1 MPTDTTTTT
10 TTSGVDAFLAEVL
23 KSVLPHNPLP
33 DGLTEL
39 IGATPAADATAANAT
54 TADAT
59 AANATTADATV
70 AGAKTTDAKAADAT
84 AGLETAEA
92 KATKAK
98 AERERQQAQDFLQLL
113 GLLLVNLDYARRDED
128 AAGAGEPDPKR
139 QLYFVDKKTFADLLL
154 RVNELIALQLNEVF
168 HQPALRDLEGKW
180 RSIAD
185 LVDRTNFAANI
196 GISLLDAAKAEISE
210 DMSTNGADI
219 AASGLFKKVYI
230 SEYDQLGGEPYAALI
245 GLYEFQNDYHDRV
258 FLKGMASLC
267 KHSHAPFIAAAA
279 PSIFGIEDM
288 NRLMEVRNFSATLD
302 EAWTDLRKL
311 EEFAYI
317 GLTLP
322 RYIARRPYKAS
333 DSAGGVVRFREEP
346 PPSEDPETK
355 EAQRYVWASSAMLF
369 ARNLVRS
376 FENSGWCQYIRG
388 VKSGGYLEDLA
399 RIALEGADDE
409 IRPPLEVI
417 IPDHGELALATAG
430 FIPLVHKKGST
441 DAVFFSSQAM
451 KRPQDGVDPHISENS
466 QLTCNLAY
474 TFSISRLAHYL
485 KRMMRDNVGSSADAN
500 YVKGQ
505 IDAWISRYVTTI
517 VNPDDLTLRYYPFKA
532 YTLAVVPRDGEAGWY
547 DCNLTVQPHIQFEGM
562 DVTLRV
568 DARLSTPKGN

>member
-1 MPTDTTTTT
+1 MPTTQDTTTTT
-10 TTSGVDAFLAEVL
+10 VDAFLADVL
-23 KSVLPHNPLP
+23 KSVLPPDNLP
-33 DGLTEL
+33 AKPTEL
-39 IGATPAADATAANAT
+39 IAASAPAPSPAT
-54 TADAT
+54 TAPAS
-59 AANATTADATV
+59 A
-70 AGAKTTDAKAADAT
+70 
-84 AGLETAEA
+84 AEA
-92 KATKAK
+92 KTARD
-98 AERERQQAQDFLQLL
+98 RERVQHFLQLL
-113 GLLLVNLDYARRDED
+113 GLLLVNLDYAKRDQGTG
-128 AAGAGEPDPKR
+128 AAEPAADH
-139 QLYFVDKKTFADLLL
+139 QQYFVDKKTFADLLA

-168 HQPALRDLEGKW
+168 HQPQLRELEGTW

-196 GISLLDAAKAEISE
+196 GISLLDAAKTEIAE

-219 AASGLFKKVYI
+219 AASDLFKKVYTA
-230 SEYDQLGGEPYAALI
+230 EYDQLGGEPYAAMI
-245 GLYEFQNDYHDRV
+245 GLYEFANDYSDRV
-258 FLKGMASLC
+258 FLKGMATLS
-267 KHSHAPFIAAAA
+267 KHSHAPFIAAAS
-279 PSIFGIEDM
+279 PSIFGITEM
-288 NRLMEVRNFSATLD
+288 SRLMEVRDFSSTLD
-302 EAWTDLRKL
+302 ESWMALREQ
-311 EEFAYI
+311 EEFAYV

-322 RYIARRPYKAS
+322 RYIARRPYQPT
-333 DSAGGVVRFREEP
+333 DSAGGMVRFKEEP
-346 PPSEDPETK
+346 PSPDH

-376 FENSGWCQYIRG
+376 FEGSGWCQYIRG
-388 VKSGGYLEDLA
+388 VKSGGYLENLA
-399 RIALEGADDE
+399 RIALEGSDDE

-417 IPDHGELALATAG
+417 IPDYGELALANAG

-441 DAVFFSSQAM
+441 DAVFFSSQAI
-451 KRPQDGVDPHISENS
+451 KQPKDGVDPHLSENS

-485 KRMMRDNVGSSADAN
+485 KRMMRNNVGSSADAN

-532 YTLAVVPRDGEAGWY
+532 YTLAVVPVDGRAGWY

-568 DARLSTPKGN
+568 DARLA

>member
-1 MPTDTTTTT
+1 MNTQTTTKPTIT
-10 TTSGVDAFLAEVL
+10 ADSFLADVL
-23 KSVLPHNPLP
+23 KSVLPPDNLP
-33 DGLTEL
+33 AKPTDLL
-39 IGATPAADATAANAT
+39 APAAAAPAADAAT
-54 TADAT
+54 DNGKMARDR
-59 AANATTADATV
+59 
-70 AGAKTTDAKAADAT
+70 AKAQHF
-84 AGLETAEA
+84 LE
-92 KATKAK
+92 
-98 AERERQQAQDFLQLL
+98 LL
-113 GLLLVNLDYARRDED
+113 GLLLVNLDYAKRDQGD
-128 AAGAGEPDPKR
+128 ADDAEPDPNR
-139 QLYFVDKKTFADLLL
+139 QVYFVDKKTFADLLA

-168 HQPALRDLEGKW
+168 HQPQLRELEGKW
-180 RSIAD
+180 RSISD
-185 LVDRTNFAANI
+185 LVERTNFGANI
-196 GISLLDAAKAEISE
+196 GISLLDAAKDEIAE

-219 AASGLFKKVYI
+219 AASALFKKVYV

-245 GLYEFQNDYHDRV
+245 GLYDFANDYNDRV
-258 FLKGMASLC
+258 FLKGMATLC
-267 KHSHAPFIAAAA
+267 KHSHAPFVASAA

-288 NRLMEVRNFSATLD
+288 SRLMEVRDFAATLD
-302 EAWTDLRKL
+302 ESWTALREQ

-322 RYIARRPYKAS
+322 RYIARRPYKAT
-333 DSAGGVVRFREEP
+333 DSAGGVVRFKEEP
-346 PPSEDPETK
+346 TSAEQD
-355 EAQRYVWASSAMLF
+355 AQRYVWASASMLF

-376 FENSGWCQYIRG
+376 FEGSGWCQYIRG
-388 VKSGGYLEDLA
+388 VKSGGYLENLA
-399 RIALEGADDE
+399 RIALDGGHDE

-417 IPDHGELALATAG
+417 IPDYGELALADAG
-430 FIPLVHKKGST
+430 FIPLVHKKGTT

-451 KRPQDGVDPHISENS
+451 KRPQNGADTHISENS

-532 YTLAVVPRDGEAGWY
+532 YTLAVAPVAGRVGWY

-568 DARLSTPKGN
+568 DARLS

>member
-1 MPTDTTTTT
+1 MNATTTTT
-10 TTSGVDAFLAEVL
+10 TTITADSFLADVL
-23 KSVLPHNPLP
+23 RSVLPPAGLP
-33 DGLTEL
+33 DKPTEL
-39 IGATPAADATAANAT
+39 LAPAPATAAAP
-54 TADAT
+54 ADDR
-59 AANATTADATV
+59 AA
-70 AGAKTTDAKAADAT
+70 
-84 AGLETAEA
+84 
-92 KATKAK
+92 
-98 AERERQQAQDFLQLL
+98 RERARQQHFMELL
-113 GLLLVNLDYARRDED
+113 GLLLCNLDYAKRDTGD
-128 AAGAGEPDPKR
+128 GDGEPSADR
-139 QLYFVDKKTFADLLL
+139 QVYFVDKKTFADLLARL
-154 RVNELIALQLNEVF
+154 NELVALQLNEVF
-168 HQPALRDLEGKW
+168 HQPQLRDMEGKW
-180 RSIAD
+180 RAIAD
-185 LVDRTNFAANI
+185 LVERTNFDANI
-196 GISLLDAAKAEISE
+196 GLSLLDAAKDEIAE

-219 AASGLFKKVYI
+219 AASDMFRKVYT
-230 SEYDQLGGEPYAALI
+230 SEYDQLGGQPYAALI
-245 GLYEFQNDYHDRV
+245 GLYDFTNDYGDRV
-258 FLKGMASLC
+258 FLKGMAALA
-267 KHSHAPFIAAAA
+267 KTSHAPFIASAA
-279 PSIFGIEDM
+279 PSIFGVEDM
-288 NRLMEVRNFSATLD
+288 SQLMEVRDFSAALD
-302 EAWTDLRKL
+302 ESWTALRGQ

-322 RYIARRPYKAS
+322 RYIARRPYRPT

-346 PPSEDPETK
+346 PSSEQ
-355 EAQRYVWASSAMLF
+355 EARRYVWASSAMLF

-376 FENSGWCQYIRG
+376 FEGSGWCQYIRG
-388 VKSGGYLEDLA
+388 VKSGGYLENLA

-417 IPDHGELALATAG
+417 IPDYGELALASAG

-451 KRPQDGVDPHISENS
+451 KQPQFGADPHISENS

-474 TFSISRLAHYL
+474 TFSIARLAHYL

-532 YTLAVVPRDGEAGWY
+532 YTLSVAPVPGRAGWY

-568 DARLSTPKGN
+568 DARLS